1 MKNVSRM
8 VVAALCAI
16 ATTSVGLAADGI
28 WTNVVEGQL
37 WSVTGNWQ
45 DGTVADGTGSTARFD
60 TLDITADTTVQLD
73 GPRTLGAL
81 IFDDTDT
88 TSAAGWMLGNNG
100 NAVNVLTLAGD
111 APAITVGALGEGK
124 AAHIGVTIAGADGL
138 TKAGAGTLVLAHTNR
153 YSGATTV
160 AAGELRLAP
169 AADLFGTLPEPPASG
184 LALWLDATQGVA
196 TNAGG
201 NVTQWTDRSGNNH
214 HATNALSTGPTLT
227 ADIGGLPTLRFTS
240 SASQYLDCGGIV
252 GITDITVFI
261 VNKLASVSTS
271 VLRSFFC
278 AAGTDQINGETPIHY
293 QIATS
298 QKINFWVNQTF
309 ESHSS
314 VTAGTVQI
322 NEYIENNLQGRYYR
336 NGMADGSKKRS
347 ISRKRLDV
355 FRIGAWMPFST
366 NTSWHR
372 FLDGSI
378 GEILI
383 YTRALSED
391 ERRTVGRY
399 LAAKWGVSDN
409 AYGNALNV
417 LPAQTAV
424 TVNDGATLALAGV
437 DQTIAVLSGAT
448 GSQLLL
454 GGTLTVD
461 GSQTTTFAGDVS
473 GYGGL
478 VVKGGSA
485 LALTGTAD
493 YRASTY
499 VEDGT
504 LTVEK
509 QLYKGGAAPDAQL
522 DIRDGGLLALG
533 TWGATPY
540 DALGQFPTAA
550 NHLFISNGT
559 VRVTGT
565 TFGERAATVAG
576 TATLEAAAGA
586 NWHVVADGA
595 PWVFDAGAG
604 LLLTGDGSGCF
615 AKGFNGSGGITKTG
629 TGRWTLSGA
638 DTLNGPIAVE
648 AGTLQVASGQ
658 LSAIPVPGADLWLDA
673 TRGVETDA
681 SGKVTRWADLSG
693 FGRDATSAN
702 GPTVTTDINGQQTL
716 RFTRANANYLECF
729 GLRNMTNLTVFM
741 INKLASLPSDYFALL
756 AEDSTR
762 SNAYGC
768 AIHYNIDKDKKINYW
783 VGGTTPS
790 SGALYYD
797 TLAQTDTPQ
806 IYEILDENGETQFF
820 INGASAGG
828 GTRSTHQKR
837 LDDFRIG
844 AWNNSR
850 YLDGSIGEIIIYTR
864 VLNATERA
872 AVYAYLNA
880 KWLNPAGIGT
890 PAPGTGTLLA
900 ADAAVSVSA
909 GATLDLGGQSHACA
923 TVQGSGTVT
932 NGSVAATIQPGGTG
946 QVGTLHVAATL
957 FGTLV
962 IDAMAG
968 ACDHLQVTG
977 DLDLSGLRLEFSG
990 TSQLN
995 QRTQYEIAAYTGAL
1009 TAPFGEVAVPGSWEV
1024 RYTADKRVKLICHAG
1039 TLISIR

>member
-1 MKNVSRM
+1 MRHVSNM
-8 VVAALCAI
+8 VVAVLLAVVTNGI
-16 ATTSVGLAADGI
+16 ALAADGI
-28 WTNVVEGQL
+28 WTNLVDGQL
-37 WSVTGNWQ
+37 WSMTGNWQ
-45 DGTVADGTGSTARFD
+45 NGTVADGAGSAARFD

-73 GPRTLGAL
+73 GPNTLGAL
-81 IFDDTDT
+81 VFGDTAT
-88 TSAAGWMLGNNG
+88 TSAAGWTLGNNG
-100 NAVNVLTLAGD
+100 NAANVLTLAGD

-138 TKAGAGTLVLAHTNR
+138 TKAGAGTLVLTHTNR

-169 AADLFGTLPEPPASG
+169 AAGLFGMLPEPPTSG

-196 TNAGG
+196 TNASG
-201 NVTQWTDRSGNNH
+201 NVTHWTDRSGNNH

-271 VLRSFFC
+271 ALRSFFC
-278 AAGTDQINGETPIHY
+278 AEGTVTTDDGAAIHF
-293 QIATS
+293 QIAMS

-336 NGMADGSKKRS
+336 NGMADGSMKRS

-366 NTSWHR
+366 NTSWRR

-391 ERRTVGRY
+391 ERQTVGRY

-409 AYGNALNV
+409 AYGSALNV

-448 GSQLLL
+448 GSRLLL

-461 GSQTTTFAGDVS
+461 GGQTTTFAGDIS
-473 GYGGL
+473 GSGGL

-485 LALTGTAD
+485 PALTGTAD

-504 LTVEK
+504 LTIGK
-509 QLYKGGAAPDAQL
+509 QLYKGGAASDARL
-522 DIRDGGLLALG
+522 DIVNGGLLALR

-540 DALGQFPTAA
+540 DALGQFPSAA
-550 NHLFISNGT
+550 DRLFISNGT

-576 TATLEAAAGA
+576 TATLEAAVDA

-595 PWVFDAGAG
+595 PWVFNAGAG
-604 LLLTGDGSGCF
+604 LLLSGSGNGCF

-638 DTLNGPIAVE
+638 STVNGPIAVQ

-658 LSAIPVPGADLWLDA
+658 LSAIPVPGAGLWLDA
-673 TRGVETDA
+673 TRGVEADA

-741 INKLASLPSDYFALL
+741 VNKFDSMPSDFFALL
-756 AEDSTR
+756 AEDGTS

-768 AIHYNIDKDKKINYW
+768 AVHYNINKDKTINYW
-783 VGGTTPS
+783 INNSTPS
-790 SGALYYD
+790 LLTYD
-797 TLAQTDTPQ
+797 TYAQTDTPQ

-820 INGASAGG
+820 INGAAAGG

-844 AWNNSR
+844 AYNSSR

-864 VLNATERA
+864 VLNATERT

-880 KWLNPAGIGT
+880 KWLDPTGIGT
-890 PAPGTGTLLA
+890 PAPGANTLLA
-900 ADAAVSVSA
+900 ADAVVSVST

-923 TVQGSGTVT
+923 MVQGSGTVT
-932 NGSVAATIQPGGTG
+932 NGSVTATIQPGGTG
-946 QVGTLHVAATL
+946 QVGTLRVANATL
-957 FGTLV
+957 SGTLV
-962 IDAMAG
+962 IDAMSSV
-968 ACDHLQVTG
+968 CDHLQVTG

-1009 TAPFGEVAVPGSWEV
+1009 TAPFGEVNIPGSWEV
-1024 RYTADKRVKLICHAG
+1024 RYTQDKKVKLICHVG
-1039 TLISIR
+1039 TVISIR